1 MSIRRVFM
9 LFFPSGSDVIS
20 AHICQYV
27 IFLSCC
33 PFFVVW
39 GVCFVL
45 IFCVCVCWLVGFWL
59 VGLSFCFYHLNCFDL
74 TKIVFSATSLLP
86 PFSFCFHSIRHLPL
100 PFSPCACSV
109 FCNFLMVVCSLSY

>member
-1 MSIRRVFM
+1 M

-45 IFCVCVCWLVGFWL
+45 IFFVCVLVGWL
-59 VGLSFCFYHLNCFDL
+59 FVGWVVILF
-74 TKIVFSATSLLP
+74 LP
-86 PFSFCFHSIRHLPL
+86 PQ
-100 PFSPCACSV
+100 V
-109 FCNFLMVVCSLSY
+109 F